1 MKTLSYVK
9 LMCRFIT
16 TDPPFQPTCNR
27 NEQEDLGAIVRE
39 IKAIVGDAAI
49 VGDYNTDN
57 MTANRNVVR
66 EFYLSEL
73 KIAHEDIENYRTS
86 NENLLKEVEK
96 LRMENADLRAQ
107 VEALLQILSPRTS
120 T

>member
-1 MKTLSYVK
+1 
-9 LMCRFIT
+9 MCRFIT
-16 TDPPFQPTCNR
+16 TDPPFQ
-27 NEQEDLGAIVRE
+27 
-39 IKAIVGDAAI
+39 
-49 VGDYNTDN
+49 DN

-73 KIAHEDIENYRTS
+73 KIAHEDIENYRTI